1 MVLVRAVLWVA
12 CSSWILGCGGDGGA
26 DAGAPDAVA
35 APADAGVDA
44 FEVLDAGPSGPARAV
59 FDLDALD
66 EDFFAFP
73 LPSDLRLSDDGTP
86 DLTGFPGETVPIVA
100 DLLSVAQ
107 DRPAWPVIPV
117 AYFRFTA
124 PLAERSAEDILPAEV
139 ASPFL
144 LIDVDPTSPDRGAL
158 VPTIAR
164 TLTPDRYAGSS
175 LVAVA
180 SVPGWV
186 LHPGRRYAFVV
197 RRDARGWDDGP
208 LELEPITQQ
217 LLAGETPMTSWGA
230 DAVALYGA
238 LRETLPM
245 IGLAASDIAAATVFT
260 TGDVVAD
267 LRAMAVGVR
276 ARDDVTIEG
285 LAIAPGDGA
294 SHERYCEL
302 VGTVSMPQFQEGMPL
317 FDTEGRFAYGGD
329 GLPIEQRRESV
340 RVVITIPKTEM
351 PAAGFPL
358 MQYLHGSGGLS
369 SQVVDRGPYGPGGSP
384 AVGEGPAHVVAALG
398 IGAAGAALPVNPERV
413 PGATSIAY
421 INLGNLSAFPFT
433 FRQGVLESELL
444 LDALLALRIPPAL
457 VADCGVA
464 PLPVGATEIRFDP
477 GSVVAMGQSMG
488 GMYVNLFAAIEPRI
502 VALAPTGAGGFW
514 SYMILETELLP
525 NTRVLLGSVLR
536 VDGDTL
542 SHLHPAMHLMQL
554 GWEPAEPMVFMPRI
568 SRRPLEGIPSRPIYE
583 PVGQGDSYFPTVLYD
598 AVALAYGHR
607 QVGTEV
613 WPTMQ
618 PRLAW
623 AGLDGFETYPVRD
636 NLTSERGDAYTG
648 AVVQHAGDGF
658 SDPHNIFMQVPEIR
672 HQWSCLLR
680 TALDG
685 TPTIV
690 APATPGTPCLP

>member
-1 MVLVRAVLWVA
+1 MRGFLGLVLVCALM
-12 CSSWILGCGGDGGA
+12 GCGGDPVADVGVADSAVGID
-26 DAGAPDAVA
+26 DAGI
-35 APADAGVDA
+35 DA
-44 FEVLDAGPSGPARAV
+44 FVVSDAGPSGPARAV
-59 FDLDALD
+59 FDLGALD

-73 LPSDLRLSDDGTP
+73 LPSDLRLADDGTP
-86 DLTGFPGETVPIVA
+86 DLSGFPGDTVPIVR

-107 DRPAWPVIPV
+107 DRPAWPVMPV

-124 PLAERSAEDILPAEV
+124 PLAERSAEDVMPAV
-139 ASPFL
+139 VSSPFL
-144 LIDVDPTSPDRGAL
+144 LVDVDPASPDRGAL
-158 VPTIAR
+158 VPTVAR
-164 TLTPDRYAGSS
+164 TLAADRYAGSS

-186 LHPGRRYAFVV
+186 LHSGRRYAFIV
-197 RRDARGWDDGP
+197 RRDAMGWDDGP
-208 LELEPITQQ
+208 IELEPVLQQ
-217 LLAGETPMTSWGA
+217 LLSGETPTAAWGA
-230 DAVALYGA
+230 DAAALYA
-238 LRETLPM
+238 PLRETLPM
-245 IGLAASDIAAATVFT
+245 IGLDASEIAAATVFT
-260 TGDVVAD
+260 TGHVVAD
-267 LRAMAVGVR
+267 PRPMVDAGR

-302 VGTVSMPQFQEGMPL
+302 VATVSMPQFQEGMPL
-317 FDTEGRFAYGGD
+317 FDTEGRFAYGSD

-351 PAAGFPL
+351 PSEGYPL
-358 MQYLHGSGGLS
+358 MHYLHGSGGLS
-369 SQVVDRGPYGPGGSP
+369 SQVVDRGPYGRDGVE

-398 IGAAGAALPVNPERV
+398 IAAVGAGLPVNPERV
-413 PGATSIAY
+413 PGASPIAY

-433 FRQGVLESELL
+433 FRQGVIESALL
-444 LDALLALRIPPAL
+444 LDALLALRIPPSL
-457 VADCGVA
+457 VRDCGVPA
-464 PLPVGATEIRFDP
+464 LPAGSTEIRFDP
-477 GSVVAMGQSMG
+477 DSVVGVGQSMG
-488 GMYVNLFAAIEPRI
+488 AMYLNLFAAIDPRI
-502 VALAPTGAGGFW
+502 SALAPTGAGGFW

-554 GWEPAEPMVFMPRI
+554 GWEPAEPMAFMPRI

-583 PVGQGDSYFPTVLYD
+583 PVGQGDSYFPTVLFD

-607 QVGTEV
+607 QVGDEV

-618 PRLAW
+618 PSLAW
-623 AGLDGFETYPVRD
+623 GGLDGFETYPVRD
-636 NLTSERGDAYTG
+636 NLESERGETYTG
-648 AVVQHAGDGF
+648 AVVQHVGDGF

-680 TALDG
+680 TAIDG

-690 APATPGTPCLP
+690 APAVPGTPCLP